1 MRDLSRAFWIGVG
14 LSLAL
19 LVLFVVT
26 IDLGRMGRALAEAN
40 YLYLVPGVALYLISV
55 LFRTVRWQVLLRHMG
70 AVPLRRLYPVVVV
83 GYMANNLLPMRMGEL
98 VRSYYLGRR
107 EGLSTT
113 STLATILVERV
124 LDAVTLLLFIAVIG
138 LFFPLTGLAQAF
150 GDRYGVPWPLLVL
163 ALSVPFIVA
172 FAALVFLARF
182 PDRIDSATAT
192 AVRPLPRA
200 LRTPARNLVRL
211 FHQGIAPLRDP
222 KTLALLLLLSLPIWL
237 FESALFF
244 LVGVGF
250 GLHDSFGSLGEF
262 AAANVLVTAIAN
274 IGSSIP
280 AAPGGIGLF
289 ELVAR
294 ETLVLLPNASIDRA
308 VAAGFATVVHAA
320 LLIPMIVLGQL
331 FLWTGH
337 VSLRKLSRGVPGAS
351 DADAESVQVSSRGPL
366 SYESEEGG

>member
-1 MRDLSRAFWIGVG
+1 MRDLSRAFWIGAG

-19 LVLFVVT
+19 LVLFIVT
-26 IDLGRMGRALAEAN
+26 IHLGRMGRALAEAN
-40 YLYLVPGVALYLISV
+40 YLYLVPGVGLYLMSV
-55 LFRTVRWQVLLRHMG
+55 FFRSIRWQVLLRHMG
-70 AVPLRRLYPVVVV
+70 SVPLRRLYPVVVV

-150 GDRYGVPWPLLVL
+150 GDRYGVPWPLLVV

-172 FAALVFLARF
+172 FAALLFLARF

-200 LRTPARNLVRL
+200 FRAPVRNLVRL

-222 KTLALLLLLSLPIWL
+222 RTLVLLLLLSMPIWL
-237 FESALFF
+237 LESALFF
-244 LVGVGF
+244 LVGIGF
-250 GLHDSFGSLGEF
+250 GLHDSFASLGEF
-262 AAANVLVTAIAN
+262 AVANILVTAIAN

-308 VAAGFATVVHAA
+308 VAAGFAAVVHAA

-337 VSLRKLSRGVPGAS
+337 VSLRKLSRGAPDAS
-351 DADAESVQVSSRGPL
+351 GDDPERVQVPSRGLP

>member
-1 MRDLSRAFWIGVG
+1 MRDLSRAFWIGAG
-14 LSLAL
+14 LSIAL
-19 LVLFVVT
+19 LVVFVVT

-40 YLYLVPGVALYLISV
+40 YLYLVPGVGLYLISV

-70 AVPLRRLYPVVVV
+70 SVPVRRLYPVVVV

-98 VRSYYLGRR
+98 VRSYYLGSR
-107 EGLSTT
+107 EGLSKT

-163 ALSVPFIVA
+163 ALSVPFVA
-172 FAALVFLARF
+172 TFAALVFLARF
-182 PDRIDSATAT
+182 PEGIDSATAT
-192 AVRPLPRA
+192 AVRLLPRA

-222 KTLALLLLLSLPIWL
+222 KTLALLLLLSMPIWL

-250 GLHDSFGSLGEF
+250 GLRDSFDSLAEF
-262 AAANVLVTAIAN
+262 AAANILVTAIAN

-308 VAAGFATVVHAA
+308 VAAGFAAVVHAA

-337 VSLRKLSRGVPGAS
+337 VSLQKLSRGAPDASGAG
-351 DADAESVQVSSRGPL
+351 AESLQVPSRGGISP
-366 SYESEEGG
+366 ESEEGG